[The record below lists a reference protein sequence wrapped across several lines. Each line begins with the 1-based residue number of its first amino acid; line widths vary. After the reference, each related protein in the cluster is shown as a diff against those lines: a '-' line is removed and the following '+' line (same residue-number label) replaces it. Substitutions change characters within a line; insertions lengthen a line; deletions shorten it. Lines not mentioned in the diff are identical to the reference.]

1 MDKSQ
6 LLHPEIQA
14 FIRDNENADL
24 PKMIM
29 QKKHADLPIQEIAE
43 QIKSRRKA
51 KEKLPTWYKTKGVL
65 YPPSVSIEQS
75 SSEITAEYKTR
86 LLSGK
91 SALDLTGGFGVDSYY
106 LSKKYDSL
114 TYVEESED
122 LVSLVRHNYSVFK
135 QANINI
141 VSSSAENFIDQN
153 KDRFDLIYIDPDRRP
168 GNMRARGFEDS
179 KPDLLRLLPSLL
191 RISDKIIVKASPMLD
206 ISMALSMLKNVE
218 KVTVLAVANEVK
230 ELLFT
235 LGKQIQTDPQIRC
248 VNLIT
253 NGDHILKYTL
263 SDLLQEEYRIAEL
276 SSYLYEPN
284 AAILKAGG
292 YNLLCQHYNLEKL
305 NRNTH
310 LYTSNKLVGDFPGR
324 VFEVKGNV
332 SYNKKSV
339 SAHLV
344 TQKANVGVRNFPDT
358 PDQVKKKLGLKD
370 GGSQYLFGYRDL
382 NDKPRVA
389 ICAKCLFT

>member
-206 ISMALSMLKNVE
+206 ISLALSMLKNVE

-235 LGKQIQTDPQIRC
+235 VGKQVQSDPQIRC

-253 NGDHILKYTL
+253 NPEQLHKYNL
-263 SDLLQEEYRIAEL
+263 SERPQEECPVSEL
-276 SSYLYEPN
+276 EKYLYEPN
-284 AAILKAGG
+284 AAILKSGG
-292 YNLLCQHYNLEKL
+292 YNLLCERYGLEKL

-310 LYTSNKLVGDFPGR
+310 LYTSNGLVGDFPGR
-324 VFEVKGNV
+324 VFEVGANAI
-332 SYNKKSV
+332 YNKRSV
-339 SAHLV
+339 LAHLE
-344 TQKANVGVRNFPDT
+344 TKKANISVRNFPDT
-358 PDQVKKKLGLKD
+358 PEQVKKKLGLKD
-370 GGSQYLFGYRDL
+370 GGNQYLFGYRDQ

-389 ICAKCLFT
+389 ICVKF